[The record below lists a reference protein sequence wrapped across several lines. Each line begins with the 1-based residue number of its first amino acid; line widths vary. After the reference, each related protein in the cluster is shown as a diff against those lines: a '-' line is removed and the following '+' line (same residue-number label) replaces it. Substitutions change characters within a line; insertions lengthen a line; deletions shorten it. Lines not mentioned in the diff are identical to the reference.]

1 MLCKNQKLNSVISRG
16 ELSFIKPQVQKI
28 IVIAERYFCRRTEV
42 FYLRE
47 IDVKKINYDLV
58 NFKYIK

>member
-1 MLCKNQKLNSVISRG
+1 MSRG

-28 IVIAERYFCRRTEV
+28 IVIAKSYFYHKTEV

-47 IDVKKINYDLV
+47 IDVKKINYGLV